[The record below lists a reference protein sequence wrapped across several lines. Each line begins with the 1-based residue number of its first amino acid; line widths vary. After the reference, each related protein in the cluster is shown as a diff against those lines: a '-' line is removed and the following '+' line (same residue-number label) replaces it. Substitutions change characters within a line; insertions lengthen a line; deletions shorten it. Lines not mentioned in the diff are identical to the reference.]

1 MELNS
6 LFTID
11 DLRNVESFLREVDSL
26 DEAIIIKDNRPMY
39 RVIRIGSPCDRWVE
53 EKRNTRGNLWKAM
66 SEFLETCE
74 NQTAHAK
81 DIAYAINAER
91 SYITRSGAPVSA
103 IQIRSRAQAKPEF
116 FKCSKGNIIQL
127 LKKY

>member
-53 EKRNTRGNLWKAM
+53 EKRNTRGQSLESHERIPRNLRK
-66 SEFLETCE
+66 S
-74 NQTAHAK
+74 
-81 DIAYAINAER
+81 DR
-91 SYITRSGAPVSA
+91 SCQGHRVRYKRGAFIHHPFGCARFRHSDPFAGSG
-103 IQIRSRAQAKPEF
+103 
-116 FKCSKGNIIQL
+116 
-127 LKKY
+127 

>member
-81 DIAYAINAER
+81 DIAYA
-91 SYITRSGAPVSA
+91 V
-103 IQIRSRAQAKPEF
+103 RARPFRPFRFVRGLRQNPNFSSVPRE
-116 FKCSKGNIIQL
+116 I
-127 LKKY
+127 